1 MISCRSFTLM
11 GTVALSAI
19 LALPG
24 PSASRAADAAKPA
37 ALDPEVLRLREGA
50 WRAYFA
56 GDEKALGAMLPADFI
71 GINMDD
77 GPLVTREKALEQAR
91 SFRASGGRLV
101 NLEFPETRAQHY
113 GDVMIFYG
121 RYTVV
126 LESGGPERTTRT
138 TLRGRLTEMFLR
150 QGGRWVHTGW
160 HLDTASTP

>member
-1 MISCRSFTLM
+1 MTVCRSLKLI

-19 LALPG
+19 LALSG
-24 PSASRAADAAKPA
+24 PPAARAADAATSA
-37 ALDPEVLRLREGA
+37 ALDPEVLRLREAA

-56 GDEKALGAMLPADFI
+56 GDEVALGDMLPADFI
-71 GINMDD
+71 GINMTDS
-77 GPLVTREKALEQAR
+77 PFVSREKALEEAR

-101 NLEFPETRAQHY
+101 SLEFPETRAQHY

-126 LESGGPERTTRT
+126 LESGGPKRTTQ
-138 TLRGRLTEMFLR
+138 TLRGRLTEMFLK

-160 HLDTASTP
+160 HLDTESTP

>member
-1 MISCRSFTLM
+1 MTGCRSFTIM

-24 PSASRAADAAKPA
+24 PSASRAAAAATSA
-37 ALDPEVLRLREGA
+37 ALDPEVLRLREAA

-56 GDEKALGAMLPADFI
+56 GDEGALRDMLPADFI
-71 GINMDD
+71 GINMTD
-77 GPLVTREKALEQAR
+77 GPFVTREKALEQAR

-101 NLEFPETRAQHY
+101 KLEFPETRAQHY

-126 LESGGPERTTRT
+126 LESGGPERTTET
-138 TLRGRLTEMFLR
+138 VHGRLTEMFLR